1 MKKTIGM
8 VIACIIILAGGLYYF
23 LKDEPLPQSPSV
35 EEPKT
40 QEASKLSYIGN
51 SIVEEKDGK
60 RLWELKAQSIEIDVD
75 SKNAQLKNLVGTFYQ
90 EKGGKIEI
98 SAPEAFLDSKT
109 KDITMSANVKAT
121 ASDGGTFTANEVR
134 WSSKEQKA
142 YGSGNVVFT
151 KEDTV
156 LTGDKI
162 ESDSNMEKVKVFG
175 NAKVTQGGSSR

>member
-1 MKKTIGM
+1 MKKTIGI
-8 VIACIIILAGGLYYF
+8 VACIIILASGLYYF
-23 LKDEPLPQSPSV
+23 LRDEPLPSNPP

-40 QEASKLSYIGN
+40 QQASKLSYLGN
-51 SIVEEKDGK
+51 SIIEEKDGK

-75 SKNAQLKNLVGTFYQ
+75 TKNAQLKNFIGTFYR
-90 EKGGKIEI
+90 EKGGTIEI

-109 KDITMSANVKAT
+109 KDIIMSVKVEAK
-121 ASDGGTFTANEVR
+121 ASDGGTFVANEVR

-142 YGSGNVVFT
+142 YGSGNVVFK

-156 LTGDKI
+156 ITGDKI

-175 NAKVTQGGSSR
+175 NAKVIQGGSSR

>member
-1 MKKTIGM
+1 
-8 VIACIIILAGGLYYF
+8 
-23 LKDEPLPQSPSV
+23 
-35 EEPKT
+35 
-40 QEASKLSYIGN
+40 
-51 SIVEEKDGK
+51 
-60 RLWELKAQSIEIDVD
+60 
-75 SKNAQLKNLVGTFYQ
+75 
-90 EKGGKIEI
+90 
-98 SAPEAFLDSKT
+98 
-109 KDITMSANVKAT
+109 MSANVKAT

-156 LTGDKI
+156 ITGDKI